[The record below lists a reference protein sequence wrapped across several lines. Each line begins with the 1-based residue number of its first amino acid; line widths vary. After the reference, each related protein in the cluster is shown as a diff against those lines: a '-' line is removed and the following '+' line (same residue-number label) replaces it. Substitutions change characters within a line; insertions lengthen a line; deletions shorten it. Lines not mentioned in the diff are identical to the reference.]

1 MGLMDRISSFEEK
14 HVNDTINN
22 ASINAYKNV
31 EDDDDDDDDFRGN
44 DTADEDDLLLLLV
57 GLLLGLR
64 PL

>member
-14 HVNDTINN
+14 HVNDTINS

-31 EDDDDDDDDFRGN
+31 EDDDDDDFRGN